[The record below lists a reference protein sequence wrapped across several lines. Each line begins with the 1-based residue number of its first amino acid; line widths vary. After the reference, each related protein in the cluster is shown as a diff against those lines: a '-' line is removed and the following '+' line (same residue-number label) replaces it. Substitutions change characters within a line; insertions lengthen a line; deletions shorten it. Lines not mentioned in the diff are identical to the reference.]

1 MDFESQNGAKLAP
14 KLEPKSI
21 PTSKSDFFEKPRF
34 SNGKTIILK
43 VPGVEVEAK
52 NRSKIDQKLKFSWE
66 GLIFS
71 IFMDFGPFL
80 RPSWRHVGVQV
91 DPKSMRKRH

>member
-1 MDFESQNGAKLAP
+1 ME
-14 KLEPKSI
+14 
-21 PTSKSDFFEKPRF
+21 
-34 SNGKTIILK
+34 KTIILK

-52 NRSKIDQKLKFSWE
+52 NRSKMNQKLKFSWE

-91 DPKSMRKRH
+91 DPKSMRKRHWKKGAKKEASWKRLGASWNVLEPSWRRLDP

>member
-1 MDFESQNGAKLAP
+1 MAP
-14 KLEPKSI
+14 CWPPKSKS
-21 PTSKSDFFEKPRF
+21 TSKGDFLKKPRF

-71 IFMDFGPFL
+71 IFMDFGSFL